1 MDKLVL
7 VILGTTFPVLVCH
20 GFDFFQEIPQQ
31 YVVLLFSLLKSD
43 QYDPCLVDSLRDVN
57 VRQIA
62 CGSGHTVVLST
73 EGDVYSWGRGDD
85 GRLGK

>member
-7 VILGTTFPVLVCH
+7 VILGTTFPFILCH
-20 GFDFFQEIPQQ
+20 GLDFLKRYPQQ
-31 YVVLLFSLLKSD
+31 CGFRFLSLKSD
-43 QYDPCLVDSLRDVN
+43 QYDPCLVHSLRDVN

-85 GRLGK
+85 GRLGT